1 MLKVKAVLVL
11 YIITSSFCVHY
22 AEVDHLCLA
31 KMAEE
36 IVYIEGFEYSL
47 VSSPGSVTLLGLGTR
62 LGYNH
67 SFPDA
72 NKLLLYLNSHGTP
85 IVGSAN

>member
-31 KMAEE
+31 KMAE
-36 IVYIEGFEYSL
+36 IIYIEGFEYSL
-47 VSSPGSVTLLGLGTR
+47 AMTSLVPRLSYAIGSGDETR
-62 LGYNH
+62 LQ
-67 SFPDA
+67 P
-72 NKLLLYLNSHGTP
+72 LLFSRSQMQ
-85 IVGSAN
+85 IS